1 MIYFAA
7 MSVWVTS
14 LNSGSNGNCYY
25 IGNGKEAVLIDAGLT
40 CRETEKRMRHL
51 DLDIKKVRAIFI
63 SHEHGD
69 HIKGVEVIS
78 HKYKIP
84 VYITPKTLSH
94 SRLKKLNP
102 ILTVSFQKEEIIEVG
117 NLRVTAFAKYHD
129 AADAHSFIVT
139 CNGTT
144 IGVFT
149 DLGRVC
155 DQLKHYYKQCH
166 AAFLEANY
174 DNDMLQKGR
183 YPYHLKQRI
192 SNGWGHLSNKE
203 AFELFDTC
211 EAPHL
216 SHVFLSHLSADN
228 NRPDI
233 ALETFRR
240 KATNV
245 SVTIASRYEPMA
257 LQHIGLSDIAA
268 QPVLNMQ
275 QTSLF

>member
-1 MIYFAA
+1 

-25 IGNGKEAVLIDAGLT
+25 IGNEQEAIFVDAGLS
-40 CRETEKRMRHL
+40 CRETEKRMRQL
-51 DLDIKKVRAIFI
+51 DLNIKKVKAIFI

-78 HKYKIP
+78 HKYQIP

-94 SRLKKLNP
+94 SRLARLNP
-102 ILTVSFQKEEIIEVG
+102 ILTVPFTTQESIRVG
-117 NLRVTAFAKYHD
+117 NLQVTAFSKHHD
-129 AADAHSFIVT
+129 AADAHSFIIT
-139 CNGTT
+139 CNNIT

-155 DQLKHYYKQCH
+155 DNLKHYYRQCH

-192 SNGWGHLSNKE
+192 SNGLGHLSNDQ

-211 EAPHL
+211 EAPQL
-216 SHVFLSHLSADN
+216 SHLFLSHLSADN
-228 NRPDI
+228 NHPDI

-240 KATNV
+240 KPTKV
-245 SVTIASRYEPMA
+245 SVSIASRHGVMPLQQISAGSYETMQRPSVTVQQA
-257 LQHIGLSDIAA
+257 
-268 QPVLNMQ
+268 VL
-275 QTSLF
+275 F

>member
-1 MIYFAA
+1 MCL
-7 MSVWVTS
+7 SVAS

-25 IGNGKEAVLIDAGLT
+25 IESANDAILIDAGIS
-40 CRETEKRMRHL
+40 CREIEKRMQRL
-51 DLDIKKVRAIFI
+51 GLSPQKVKAIFI
-63 SHEHGD
+63 THEHAD
-69 HIKGVEVIS
+69 HIFGLIS
-78 HKYKIP
+78 FLKKFPVP
-84 VYITPKTLSH
+84 VYITRKTSLH
-94 SRLKKLNP
+94 VHDLPQQLVNT
-102 ILTVSFQKEEIIEVG
+102 INTNEIITVG
-117 NLRVTAFAKYHD
+117 ELSVTAFSTLHD
-129 AADAHSFIVT
+129 AADSCGFIINCNNVT
-139 CNGTT
+139 A
-144 IGVFT
+144 GVFT
-149 DLGRVC
+149 DIGYACENVI
-155 DQLKHYYKQCH
+155 HYFRQCH

-228 NRPDI
+228 SHPDI

-240 KATNV
+240 TATNV

-257 LQHIGLSDIAA
+257 LQHIGVSDIAA